1 MDINIKLD
9 RNFTTQFN
17 KMLDDYGEEM
27 AKLNGFADKQIS
39 YTDFIDNFVDKERI
53 ADASIDGNSNV
64 AHKDIVALI
73 NEMNKPH
80 SKLLAFNKI
89 YYELNKKYGFK
100 TANEWLRTEWNGGM
114 YLHDAY
120 STTFVSY
127 CYAYDLELLVTK
139 GLYFIENFNAQP
151 PKHLVTFTDFVGEF
165 VSYTCNRTSG
175 AVGLPSF
182 LIYSY
187 YFWKQDCKNNY
198 FTKSPIEYRNQ
209 EFQRIIYKLNQP
221 YLRAGIQSS
230 FTNFSIFDRSY
241 LIALFGGKTFPDGS
255 LIIEDIEELID
266 YQKAFME
273 TCSKIRS
280 ENMMTFPVDLIAA

>member
-1 MDINIKLD
+1 MDINIRLNK
-9 RNFTTQFN
+9 NFTTQFN
-17 KMLDDYGEEM
+17 KMLNDYGEEL
-27 AKLNGFADKQIS
+27 ANLNGFADKQLS

-64 AHKDIVALI
+64 AHKDIVSLI

-80 SKLLAFNKI
+80 AKLLAFNKI

-100 TANEWLRTEWNGGM
+100 VANDWLRAEWSGEM

-120 STTFVSY
+120 NTTFVSY

-175 AVGLPSF
+175 ESAA
-182 LIYSY
+182 
-187 YFWKQDCKNNY
+187 
-198 FTKSPIEYRNQ
+198 PICFFSVNQ
-209 EFQRIIYKLNQP
+209 Q
-221 YLRAGIQSS
+221 GI
-230 FTNFSIFDRSY
+230 
-241 LIALFGGKTFPDGS
+241 
-255 LIIEDIEELID
+255 
-266 YQKAFME
+266 
-273 TCSKIRS
+273 
-280 ENMMTFPVDLIAA
+280 